1 MSNTFRTAFVALCSA
16 LAACTASDQRAADTD
31 TGDGTATSATSD
43 TAMKGMGSM
52 AGMMSAS
59 TMDSMHVHMQMMDT
73 SSAEH
78 VAAMLPS
85 HRQMAANMLSRM
97 NADMRGMNM
106 SGDAAWNATVDSL
119 RQDLTRMP
127 DLDAAALKSMMPAHN
142 ARMMRLMQMHR
153 DMMGKM
159 K

>member
-1 MSNTFRTAFVALCSA
+1 MSNTVRTAFVTLCFA
-16 LAACTASDQRAADTD
+16 LAACTASDQRSDD
-31 TGDGTATSATSD
+31 TGTAAEKAASAASD
-43 TAMKGMGSM
+43 TAMKGMGNM

-73 SSAEH
+73 SSAQH
-78 VAAMLPS
+78 VAAMLS
-85 HRQMAANMLSRM
+85 THRQMAANMLSRM

-127 DLDAAALKSMMPAHN
+127 DLDAAALKSMMPAHH

>member
-16 LAACTASDQRAADTD
+16 LAACTASDQRAGDTD
-31 TGDGTATSATSD
+31 TGATKATNATSD
-43 TAMKGMGSM
+43 TGMGGSM

-73 SSAEH
+73 SSAQH
-78 VAAMLPS
+78 VAAMLS
-85 HRQMAANMLSRM
+85 THRQMAANMLSRM

-127 DLDAAALKSMMPAHN
+127 DLDAAALKSMMPAHH

>member
-1 MSNTFRTAFVALCSA
+1 MSNTFRATFVALCFA
-16 LAACTASDQRAADTD
+16 LAACTASDQRAGDTD
-31 TGDGTATSATSD
+31 TGTAKATRATSD
-43 TAMKGMGSM
+43 TAMKGMGM

-59 TMDSMHVHMQMMDT
+59 AMDSMHVHMQMMDT

-85 HRQMAANMLSRM
+85 HRQMVANMLSRM
-97 NADMRGMNM
+97 NTDMRGMNM
-106 SGDAAWNATVDSL
+106 PGDAAWNATADSL

-127 DLDAAALKSMMPAHN
+127 ELDAAALKSMMPAHH

>member
-16 LAACTASDQRAADTD
+16 LAACTASDQRAVDTD
-31 TGDGTATSATSD
+31 TGAGTATSATSD

-73 SSAEH
+73 SSAQH
-78 VAAMLPS
+78 VAAMLS
-85 HRQMAANMLSRM
+85 THRQMAANMLSRM

-127 DLDAAALKSMMPAHN
+127 DLDAAALKSMMPAHH